1 MIDQGE
7 LFEIPSPCKRICE
20 LNNRGYCKG
29 CFRSRNERL
38 HWLQYTD
45 FQRQMII
52 NLCEKRRLKVLEA
65 RQQPSLPEEETAPP
79 QFDLFAAPVA
89 EVPVPDDEVFPDLPL
104 PEQADAVPATVSA
117 PQTSLFESAESAA
130 TISSPATESHPTA
143 DGKDASPDEATPPV
157 KKAAS
162 RPRTAPAKGKD
173 DQLDMFS

>member
-65 RQQPSLPEEETAPP
+65 RQQPSLPEEEAVPP
-79 QFDLFAAPVA
+79 QFDLFAEAVA
-89 EVPVPDDEVFPDLPL
+89 EVPVPDDEVLLDLPL
-104 PEQADAVPATVSA
+104 PEQAEAVAATIST
-117 PQTSLFESAESAA
+117 PQTSLFKSAESAA
-130 TISSPATESHPTA
+130 TTSSPTTESHHATA
-143 DGKDASPDEATPPV
+143 GKDAAPDETTPAV
-157 KKAAS
+157 KKSAS
-162 RPRTAPAKGKD
+162 KPRTAPATGKD